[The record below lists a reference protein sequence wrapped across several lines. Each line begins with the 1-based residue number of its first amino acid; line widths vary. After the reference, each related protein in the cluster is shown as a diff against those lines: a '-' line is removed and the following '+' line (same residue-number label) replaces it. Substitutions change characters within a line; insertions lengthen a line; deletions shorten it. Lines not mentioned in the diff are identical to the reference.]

1 MATSVILA
9 ILQFIAL
16 LSAFPLR
23 ASLCSEHGTVLCLF
37 AGNEFLG
44 LLGEGGVGRRGG
56 KESAVGKS

>member
-9 ILQFIAL
+9 ISQFIAL

-44 LLGEGGVGRRGG
+44 LLGEGGRSG
-56 KESAVGKS
+56 KKER